1 MQLLSS
7 CTEYVA
13 DKECKLQWRSV
24 GDPHVEKIFV
34 WRRLTPE
41 LSRAAARLGDVVNAT
56 TLAEPRSG
64 LGLNELLGLRL
75 FARSDGDGPA
85 QKAIRSIKH
94 GDQKKEVD
102 SSHCDI

>member
-1 MQLLSS
+1 MFETRSES
-7 CTEYVA
+7 A
-13 DKECKLQWRSV
+13 CK
-24 GDPHVEKIFV
+24 
-34 WRRLTPE
+34 RLTPE
-41 LSRAAARLGDVVNAT
+41 LRRTAARNGGVLHAST
-56 TLAEPRSG
+56 QAEPRSG

-94 GDQKKEVD
+94 GYQKKEVD

>member
-13 DKECKLQWRSV
+13 DEECKLQWRSV

-41 LSRAAARLGDVVNAT
+41 LSRTDLRRGGVVNVTAQ
-56 TLAEPRSG
+56 AEPRSG
-64 LGLNELLGLRL
+64 LGLNELLG
-75 FARSDGDGPA
+75 PY
-85 QKAIRSIKH
+85 
-94 GDQKKEVD
+94 
-102 SSHCDI
+102 